1 VRILVVDDTPIVLL
15 TTERMLKKAGY
26 QVLSASSGLEAT
38 EIVKDQH
45 FDLVLMDVVMGD
57 MSGPDAARRIRLMRP
72 EKAIVFMTG
81 FSDHLDM
88 LDSRREV
95 VVRKPF
101 TSDGLIRILGG
112 VLGRTASGAAG

>member
-1 VRILVVDDTPIVLL
+1 VHILVVDDTPIVLL

-26 QVLSASSGLEAT
+26 QVMSACGGLEAI
-38 EIVKDQH
+38 EIVKNQH

-57 MSGPDAARRIRLMRP
+57 MNGPDAARRIRLMRP
-72 EKAIVFMTG
+72 ETTIVFMTG
-81 FSDHLDM
+81 FSEHLDM
-88 LDSRREV
+88 LDACREV
-95 VVRKPF
+95 VIRKPF